1 MATLRLRQLVIH
13 IPYDREKF
21 IAIIITC
28 IYNELIHYIKIQLCN
43 KWNGHVLYIPWE
55 ILINDNGELCYILQR
70 EYNSESLFT
79 LSTEEDFS

>member
-43 KWNGHVLYIPWE
+43 KWNGHVLYISWE
-55 ILINDNGELCYILQR
+55 IYLLLG
-70 EYNSESLFT
+70 YNCT
-79 LSTEEDFS
+79 LPRAVSSH